1 MDENR
6 SFDVIIIGLGPV
18 GAVMANLLAP
28 FNISI
33 LIIEKNKMIHPTPR
47 AIHFDGEVMRI
58 FQNIGLANLIK
69 KIARPSFHGMHFV
82 DKKDRTLL
90 VRKANNEI
98 GDQGWHNNW
107 YFFQPELEKILRNG
121 LNRFNNVSLRLGE
134 NLIKIKDF
142 KNKCIL
148 TTHSSVSN
156 EKKSYLGRWII
167 GCDGAKS
174 LISNKIS
181 KKVTDFGFD
190 EKWLVIDLN
199 MKKNSDRAKKL
210 PNYTVQHCNEI
221 RPMTMCCINS
231 SKRRWEIKILPGDDL
246 KKILQKNFL
255 WSILSPW
262 LTPDDAA
269 IERAQIYTFHSII
282 KSKWRKNNIVIAGD
296 SAHQSPPFL
305 GQGLCAGIRDTSSLA
320 WRLAAIIKGKADNSL
335 IDSYTNERKKHVLEF
350 IKLATRC
357 GELINTG
364 KKSLINKYFNSSL
377 KDNKASFN
385 YPKPQLGKGI
395 WKYGKRPL
403 GQITPQFFFKKKLLD
418 EKAIYKFIL
427 LENCDL
433 KKKLQIQ
440 DKKLLKE
447 FEIVIISAN
456 KEIKNWLKAINA
468 NVALIRPDR
477 YLFGVANDYS
487 GTKRLLNSLRD
498 KLEIK

>member
-18 GAVMANLLAP
+18 GAVVANLLAP

-58 FQNIGLANLIK
+58 FQNIGLSSYIK
-69 KIARPSFHGMHFV
+69 KIARPSFQGMHFV
-82 DKKDRTLL
+82 DKNNKTLL
-90 VRKANNEI
+90 VRKANKDI
-98 GDQGWHNNW
+98 GDQGWYNNW

-121 LNRFNNVSLRLGE
+121 LNRFNNVSFRLGE

-142 KNKCIL
+142 KNNCIL
-148 TTHSSVSN
+148 TTNCGVSN
-156 EKKSYLGRWII
+156 KKKSYLGKWII
-167 GCDGAKS
+167 GCDGTKS
-174 LISNKIS
+174 LVSNKIS

-199 MKKNSDRAKKL
+199 IKKNSVRAKKL
-210 PNYTVQHCNEI
+210 PNYTVQHCNPI
-221 RPMTMCCINS
+221 RPMTRCCISS
-231 SKRRWEIKILPGDDL
+231 SKRRWEIKIHPNDDL
-246 KKILQKNFL
+246 KKILQKKFL

-262 LTPDDAA
+262 LTPDDAE

-282 KSKWRKNNIVIAGD
+282 KNKWRKNNMVIAGD

-305 GQGLCAGIRDTSSLA
+305 GQGLCAGIRDASSLA
-320 WRLAAIIKGKADNSL
+320 WRLARIINGRADNSL
-335 IDSYTNERKKHVLEF
+335 LDSYTNERKKHVLEF

-377 KDNKASFN
+377 KENNASFN
-385 YPKPQLGKGI
+385 YPKPQLGKGV
-395 WKYGKRPL
+395 WEYGKIPL
-403 GQITPQFFFKKKLLD
+403 GQITPQFFFRKRLLD
-418 EKAIYKFIL
+418 DKAIYKFIL
-427 LENCDL
+427 LENCNL
-433 KKKLQIQ
+433 KNNLQNQ

-447 FEIVIISAN
+447 FEIIIISAN
-456 KEIKNWLKAINA
+456 KEIKSWLKTINA
-468 NVALIRPDR
+468 HVALIRPDR
-477 YLFGVANDYS
+477 YLYGVANNYS
-487 GTKRLLNSLRD
+487 ETTKLLNSLRD
-498 KLEIK
+498 KLGPK